1 MSETTFNLDQLAS
14 AIAQRIKP
22 ATPFDKT
29 PWDADECAAYLRV
42 GNKTFIQSY
51 APLPSFPR
59 PIKADTVTG
68 RSHPRWNAQKVMD
81 WFFAHE
87 EEAARRRK
95 PRNV

>member
-1 MSETTFNLDQLAS
+1 MTDITLSIDQLAS

-22 ATPFDKT
+22 VTPLDRT
-29 PWDADECAAYLRV
+29 PWNADECAAYLRV
-42 GNKTFIQSY
+42 ETKTFIQYY

-59 PIKADTVTG
+59 PIKAETTAG
-68 RSHPRWNAQKVMD
+68 RSHPRWNAQKVID

-87 EEAARRRK
+87 EESIRRRK